1 MANPQTV
8 NKLKATVEKRLAD
21 MLKAKE
27 PPADAEMKM
36 MHLAVKYLA
45 VQAKLEESEYGD
57 FFNDDGAEA
66 GDPSGIQD
74 EPRAEPSRGRRKANG
89 AAAEPGAE
97 GIGAQREG

>member
-1 MANPQTV
+1 MANPQST

-57 FFNDDGAEA
+57 FFDDRAEA
-66 GDPSGIQD
+66 GDPSGIPD
-74 EPRAEPSRGRRKANG
+74 EPRPEYKRGRPKANG
-89 AAAEPGAE
+89 ADPFNGTAGVGPE
-97 GIGAQREG
+97 REG